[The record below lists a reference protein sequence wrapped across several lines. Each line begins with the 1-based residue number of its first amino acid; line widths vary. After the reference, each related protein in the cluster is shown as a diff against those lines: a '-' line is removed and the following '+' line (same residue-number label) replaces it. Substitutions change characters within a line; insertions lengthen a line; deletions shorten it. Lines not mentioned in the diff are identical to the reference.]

1 MYVIGNAY
9 FWKLLKT
16 CDPSKLDGYAEAV
29 RSVFARVTRRDFKL
43 ERHDNATQERI
54 RRWSQGCFT
63 GRHELEMK
71 FPRVLYVCR
80 ADSSGRNEHWI
91 LDVFFTRIPHVK
103 AIYSNKSTEHMID
116 LSVERE
122 LSTQLVESELA
133 DAFLRA
139 ADGTLVGT
147 PAGIYLH
154 QKLQSLRSLK
164 LYSQTSKYSPPGS
177 DLKELSEVV
186 AGVLQETGPRPH
198 VVELTNKRSRR
209 KEFLDTADQQIISAL
224 GKEELESLLR
234 PAEISARK
242 WLSAGKRSL
251 W

>member
-1 MYVIGNAY
+1 MYVIGKAY
-9 FWKLLKT
+9 FWKLLES
-16 CDPSKLDGYAEAV
+16 CDPATLDGYAEAV
-29 RSVFARVTRRDFKL
+29 RSVLTRVTRSNL
-43 ERHDNATQERI
+43 ELEHKNNATHEKI

-80 ADSSGRNEHWI
+80 TDSSGRNERWI
-91 LDVFFTRIPHVK
+91 LDVFFTRIPNVK
-103 AIYSNKSTEHMID
+103 AIYSNRSTEHIIEP
-116 LSVERE
+116 SVERE
-122 LSTQLVESELA
+122 LSTQLVESDLA
-133 DAFLRA
+133 DVFMRT

-154 QKLQSLRSLK
+154 QKLQNLRSLK
-164 LYSQTSKYSPPGS
+164 LYSQTSKYVPPGS

-186 AGVLQETGPRPH
+186 TGVLQETGPRPH
-198 VVELTNKRSRR
+198 VIELPNKRSRR
-209 KEFLDTADQQIISAL
+209 KEFLNNADQEIIAVL
-224 GKEELESLLR
+224 GKEGLGSLLR
-234 PAEISARK
+234 SASIPAHK

>member
-1 MYVIGNAY
+1 
-9 FWKLLKT
+9 
-16 CDPSKLDGYAEAV
+16 
-29 RSVFARVTRRDFKL
+29 
-43 ERHDNATQERI
+43 
-54 RRWSQGCFT
+54 
-63 GRHELEMK
+63 
-71 FPRVLYVCR
+71 
-80 ADSSGRNEHWI
+80 
-91 LDVFFTRIPHVK
+91 
-103 AIYSNKSTEHMID
+103 MID

-122 LSTQLVESELA
+122 LSTQLVESDLA

-164 LYSQTSKYSPPGS
+164 LYSQTSKYVPPGS

-186 AGVLQETGPRPH
+186 AGVLQETGPQPH
-198 VVELTNKRSRR
+198 VIELTNKRSRR
-209 KEFLDTADQQIISAL
+209 KEFLDNADQQIITVL